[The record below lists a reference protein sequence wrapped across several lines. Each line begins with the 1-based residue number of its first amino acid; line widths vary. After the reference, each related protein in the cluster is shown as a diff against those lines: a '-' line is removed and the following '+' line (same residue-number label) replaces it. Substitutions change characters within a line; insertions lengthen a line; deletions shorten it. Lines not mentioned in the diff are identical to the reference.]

1 MPLSLLLFGA
11 LIIRGFSHVFLC
23 KTPRDYASN
32 RAPWAFNYGTGY
44 PPLLLIFIIVL
55 EYSSISPIILLF
67 GTIYFCIAYVVYKYQ
82 LLYGK
87 DDIKTWMFA
96 CELIIFASLIVYFQP
111 FDAVGGAWTMVFPR
125 IILGMILFQLTMTG
139 IFVLKS
145 FFTLAALC
153 VPLIVFTV
161 LFKLGMDAAF
171 DRNSKHL
178 PMQVLRDKTDQLPGG
193 GGGMMSDD
201 DDDAYDTTDD
211 DGNHGSSSSDDE
223 DEEASEAARERWRK
237 ATRMA
242 SQMVS
247 SPSSSR
253 KRHVRRVILDE
264 DDYAAIPDRY
274 TDYRQPPMEL
284 NPGVLD
290 TGLKAYANP
299 ALIGILP
306 QLWLPVKAGGEV
318 GGGGATTAAAVPA
331 SKRFS
336 RRHYASHVVVAK
348 DLMQLLKRAESVK
361 RRTTNNHQEPK
372 RGLLTR
378 LFPWKPTSA
387 TTLTQSNDAAT
398 STFAKIGNIEKA
410 GTSQEHI
417 LRASSTDG
425 KQDNRSSHG
434 SSSCSPE
441 IS

>member
-1 MPLSLLLFGA
+1 MMIHGVKAHCRLFLL
-11 LIIRGFSHVFLC
+11 
-23 KTPRDYASN
+23 
-32 RAPWAFNYGTGY
+32 
-44 PPLLLIFIIVL
+44 
-55 EYSSISPIILLF
+55 
-67 GTIYFCIAYVVYKYQ
+67 
-82 LLYGK
+82 
-87 DDIKTWMFA
+87 
-96 CELIIFASLIVYFQP
+96 VYFQP

-178 PMQVLRDKTDQLPGG
+178 PMQILRDKTDQLPGG
-193 GGGMMSDD
+193 GGNSSGMTSDD
-201 DDDAYDTTDD
+201 DDDTYDTSDEND
-211 DGNHGSSSSDDE
+211 SSSSSDD
-223 DEEASEAARERWRK
+223 DEESEAARERWKK

-306 QLWLPVKAGGEV
+306 QLWLPVKAGEV
-318 GGGGATTAAAVPA
+318 GATAVPAA

-361 RRTTNNHQEPK
+361 RRTTNNDHHQEPK
-372 RGLLTR
+372 RGLLSR
-378 LFPWKPTSA
+378 LFPWKPVA
-387 TTLTQSNDAAT
+387 TASTTPTTMQSIDAAT
-398 STFAKIGNIEKA
+398 SSFAKIGNMEKA

-417 LRASSTDG
+417 LRPSSTDG

-441 IS
+441 IT

>member
-1 MPLSLLLFGA
+1 
-11 LIIRGFSHVFLC
+11 
-23 KTPRDYASN
+23 
-32 RAPWAFNYGTGY
+32 
-44 PPLLLIFIIVL
+44 
-55 EYSSISPIILLF
+55 
-67 GTIYFCIAYVVYKYQ
+67 
-82 LLYGK
+82 
-87 DDIKTWMFA
+87 
-96 CELIIFASLIVYFQP
+96 
-111 FDAVGGAWTMVFPR
+111 MVFPR

-178 PMQVLRDKTDQLPGG
+178 PMQLLRDKTDQLPGNTT
-193 GGGMMSDD
+193 DD
-201 DDDAYDTTDD
+201 DDDIYDTSDD
-211 DGNHGSSSSDDE
+211 SSSDDE
-223 DEEASEAARERWRK
+223 ESEKARERWRK

-242 SQMVS
+242 SEMVS

-306 QLWLPVKAGGEV
+306 QLWLPVKAGEV
-318 GGGGATTAAAVPA
+318 GTTALPA

-336 RRHYASHVVVAK
+336 NRHYASHVVAK
-348 DLMQLLKRAESVK
+348 DLIQFLKRAESVK
-361 RRTTNNHQEPK
+361 RRTNKDQEPK
-372 RGLLTR
+372 RPSR
-378 LFPWKPTSA
+378 FFPWKHP
-387 TTLTQSNDAAT
+387 
-398 STFAKIGNIEKA
+398 STDTAIVASSCSTKIGKLEKA

-417 LRASSTDG
+417 LREPSTDG

-434 SSSCSPE
+434 SGESSSCSPE
-441 IS
+441 MS